1 MRNPYTCDNCIF
13 NPSQYQDIGSKT
25 GYCLRHN
32 SLLKNSSHTTCHFFR
47 RKDLPLFLA
56 EEGHKEHAKNF
67 SDTNEIVYYY
77 TKHSEQKRNYSEQ
90 HYWLTNTFDP
100 YLHEVTLYHRS
111 GKKWTFLQA
120 FLSSRNPIKS
130 IICSSLIRRYIQR
143 CGQQGDNYRLI
154 LSLSNDLKEK
164 VDLRIEDFRIEIE
177 YEEFDLLK
185 ETYLKDI
192 SLLRIYGIQEYG
204 SITNNENLMWISDE
218 LNGALL
224 SSWSEFFSSVIQLS
238 PIINRYVIDSAQ
250 ERGTF
255 FPEQEEL

>member
-1 MRNPYTCDNCIF
+1 MA
-13 NPSQYQDIGSKT
+13 Q
-25 GYCLRHN
+25 
-32 SLLKNSSHTTCHFFR
+32 
-47 RKDLPLFLA
+47 
-56 EEGHKEHAKNF
+56 
-67 SDTNEIVYYY
+67 
-77 TKHSEQKRNYSEQ
+77 TK
-90 HYWLTNTFDP
+90 
-100 YLHEVTLYHRS
+100 
-111 GKKWTFLQA
+111 
-120 FLSSRNPIKS
+120 IKA
-130 IICSSLIRRYIQR
+130 
-143 CGQQGDNYRLI
+143 
-154 LSLSNDLKEK
+154 DLKEK

-177 YEEFDLLK
+177 YDEFDSLK

-238 PIINRYVIDSAQ
+238 PIINRHVIDSAQ